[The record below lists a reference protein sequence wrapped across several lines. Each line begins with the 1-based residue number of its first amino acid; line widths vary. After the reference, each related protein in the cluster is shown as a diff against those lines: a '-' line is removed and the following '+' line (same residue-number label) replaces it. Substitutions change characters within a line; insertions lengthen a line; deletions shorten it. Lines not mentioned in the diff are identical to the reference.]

1 MKNLSKSNDLN
12 LIEKFN
18 NTYRYLDDLWSLDNT
33 SFQTYITAIYP
44 KEHIYLNSS
53 DLQEYAT
60 KLKILMIGILLFL
73 ENF

>member
-1 MKNLSKSNDLN
+1 MCYLSHSDKRDDFDFDIVN
-12 LIEKFN
+12 FPH
-18 NTYRYLDDLWSLDNT
+18 LDGDIPISP
-33 SFQTYITAIYP
+33 SYM
-44 KEHIYLNSS
+44 EHIYLNSS